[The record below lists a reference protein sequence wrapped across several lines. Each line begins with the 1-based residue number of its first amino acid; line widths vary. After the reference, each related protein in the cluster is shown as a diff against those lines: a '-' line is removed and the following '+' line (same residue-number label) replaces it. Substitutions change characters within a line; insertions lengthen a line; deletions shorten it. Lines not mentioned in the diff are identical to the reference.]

1 MNRKSRNYVFLLVT
15 VVLSGQAVAVD
26 NASNDVAADKKL
38 FASVGPVEI
47 TDAEYNRALQQASR
61 KKFYHGTPPEGAMD
75 ELRHVVAREVITRT
89 LLLQEAER
97 LGLKADEAAI
107 DANIAEFDR
116 RYANSERWQQQRE
129 TMVVTLA
136 RHYREQDLLQQLES
150 RQRSVAPPEERQLK
164 QFYRENL
171 DKFTEPAQNHLSL
184 ILLKVDPSAAKAVWD
199 AALAEGADLVSR
211 LADGA
216 DFSELAKLHSSDSS
230 ARQGGDMG
238 YLHAGMLSAAA
249 ENEISRLKVGE
260 VSSPVRL
267 LEGIAVFRLEDRK
280 AARLREYEEVSK
292 RARELWL
299 RDQQDQAW
307 ARLKETLWEKTPISI
322 HNASLSLD
330 SGG

>member
-1 MNRKSRNYVFLLVT
+1 MQIKLWNYIILIAT
-15 VVLSGQAVAVD
+15 VALSGQAVAAD
-26 NASNDVAADKKL
+26 NAGVDVSDGNTL
-38 FASVGPVEI
+38 FASVGPVDI
-47 TDAEYNRALQQASR
+47 TDAEYNQALQQASR

-75 ELRHVVAREVITRT
+75 ELRHVVAREVITRI

-116 RYANSERWQQQRE
+116 RYANSQRWQQQRE
-129 TMVVTLA
+129 TMVVSLT
-136 RHYREQDLLQQLES
+136 RHYREQDLLKQLEA

-164 QFYRENL
+164 EFYRANL

-199 AALAEGADLVSR
+199 AALAEGDGLVSR

-216 DFSELAKLHSSDSS
+216 DFSELAKLHSSDTS
-230 ARQGGDMG
+230 AGQGGDMG

-249 ENEISRLKVGE
+249 EDVISRLKVGE
-260 VSSPVRL
+260 VSRPVRL
-267 LEGIAVFRLEDRK
+267 LEGVAVFRLEDRK
-280 AARLREYEEVSK
+280 SARLREYEEVGK

-299 RDQQDQAW
+299 REQEDQAW
-307 ARLKETLWEKTPISI
+307 NRLKDTLWEKTPISI